1 MERRVVITGIGAVTP
16 IGIGIDEYFKA
27 LKIGKSGIGPITSF
41 DTEGF
46 PSKIAGEVKNFE
58 PSDYFEPK
66 EAKRM
71 DRYCQFALASA
82 KMAYKDSGIDLE
94 KINRKKAGV
103 ILGVGMGGLNTYES
117 QMAVY
122 NEKGPRRVTP
132 FLVPMM
138 ISNLSAGT
146 IGLEFGLKGPNY
158 VVTAACASSTHA
170 IGEAFLKIKNNM
182 CDICFTGGSESTIT
196 PLTVAGF
203 GSMKALST
211 RNEEYNI
218 ASSPF
223 DVKRDGFVIAEG
235 GGVLI
240 LEELQ
245 HAIDRGAKIYGE
257 MVGYGLSDDAYHMT
271 QPHPDAEGATSC
283 IQMAI
288 DMANIKPEQID
299 YINAHGTST
308 PFNDRLETKAIK
320 NVFGDYAKKI
330 AISSTKS
337 MTGHLLGGAGAIE
350 AIACCMVLNEGIIPP
365 TINYQDVDPE
375 CDLNYTPNK
384 FIEKNVNFTLSN
396 SFGFGGQNSSIIF
409 KKYENK

>member
-1 MERRVVITGIGAVTP
+1 MSRRVVVTGLGAVTP
-16 IGIGIDEYFKA
+16 IGIGKEEYWKA

-46 PSKIAGEVKNFE
+46 TSQIAGEVKDWD
-58 PSDYFEPK
+58 PKKYMDAK
-66 EAKRM
+66 EAKRT
-71 DRYCQFALASA
+71 DRYNQFSYVAAMEA
-82 KMAYKDSGIDLE
+82 AEDSGLDFDKID
-94 KINRKKAGV
+94 KSKAGV
-103 ILGVGMGGLNTYES
+103 IFGVGMGGLNTYED
-117 QMAVY
+117 QMKVY
-122 NEKGPRRVTP
+122 AKKGPRRVTP

-146 IGLEFGLKGPNY
+146 VAIKYGLMGPNY

-182 CDICFTGGSESTIT
+182 CDVCFTGGAESTIT

-203 GSMKALST
+203 ASMKALST
-211 RNEEYNI
+211 RNEEYSI

-223 DVKRDGFVIAEG
+223 DAKRDGFVIAEG

-240 LEELQ
+240 LEELE
-245 HAIDRGAKIYGE
+245 HAKARGAKIYGE
-257 MVGYGLSDDAYHMT
+257 VLGYGLSDDGFHMT
-271 QPHPDAEGATSC
+271 QPHPDGAGASMC
-283 IQMAI
+283 MRNAI
-288 DMANIKPEQID
+288 EMGGIKPDQVD

-320 NVFGDYAKKI
+320 NVFGEHANKV

-350 AIACCMVLNEGIIPP
+350 AIACLFAINNNIIPP
-365 TINYQDVDPE
+365 TINYQDADPE
-375 CDLNYTPNK
+375 CDLTYTPNSSV
-384 FIEKNVNFTLSN
+384 EKEVKYAISN
-396 SFGFGGQNSSIIF
+396 SFGFGGQNSTILMG
-409 KKYENK
+409 KYEG